1 MEYKELNLY
10 IKKALECIEKLDY
23 KLFFELTEEFGKKVK
38 DESFKLYLQKI
49 LEDKPEVHEKIVF
62 RKWANGKFSFVEEE
76 ERNYFLR
83 DFLISKLFSV
93 IGYFL
98 PEEAK
103 AQFFQDIWEG
113 YLTGKEEFNINTK
126 GLEYL
131 EIGLKNLQQ
140 YLKKRAWDYNSRSFL
155 AGWASWQSIKVLD
168 ENYKIFTSFLLLQS
182 DIIEILLK
190 KYGELKR
197 LNRKLEAENYLESA
211 KAEIERTREI
221 LKEGVE
227 YVRSKLKEL
236 KLEEEW
242 YEEIEEKKPVKE
254 KIEKIEEIE
263 EEKIEEKKEISA
275 EQILEILKEKNM
287 TAQEIAEKLE
297 AEKEEVAL
305 LITKLRSEGKIEL
318 DSNFKWKLKV

>member
-1 MEYKELNLY
+1 VEYEELNHY
-10 IKKALECIEKLDY
+10 IKKALEYIGNLDY
-23 KLFFELTEEFGKKVK
+23 KLFFELTEEFGNKVK
-38 DESFKLYLQKI
+38 DESFRLYLQKV
-49 LEDKPEVHEKIVF
+49 LEDKPETHEKIVF
-62 RKWANGKFSFVEEE
+62 RKWENGKFSFVDGE
-76 ERNYFLR
+76 ERDYFLR

-93 IGYFL
+93 IGYLL

-113 YLTGKEEFNINTK
+113 CSTGKEEFKVDTK

-140 YLKKRAWDYNSRSFL
+140 YLKKRVWNYNSRSFL
-155 AGWASWQSIKVLD
+155 AEWASWQSLRVLD
-168 ENYKIFTSFLLLQS
+168 EDYKIFTSFLLLQC
-182 DIIEILLK
+182 DIIETLLK

-197 LNRKLEAENYLESA
+197 QNRKLEAENYLESA
-211 KAEIERTREI
+211 KAEIERTRE
-221 LKEGVE
+221 LLREGME
-227 YVRSKLKEL
+227 YANSKVKEL

-242 YEEIEEKKPVKE
+242 YEEFEEKKAVKE
-254 KIEKIEEIE
+254 KIARIK
-263 EEKIEEKKEISA
+263 EEKIKEEKEISA

-297 AEKEEVAL
+297 AEKEKVAL

-318 DSNFKWKLKV
+318 NSNFKWKLKV

>member
-1 MEYKELNLY
+1 VEYEELNCY
-10 IKKALECIEKLDY
+10 IKKALEFIENLDY
-23 KLFFELTEEFGKKVK
+23 KLFFELTEEFGNKVK
-38 DESFKLYLQKI
+38 DENFKVYLQKV
-49 LEDKPEVHEKIVF
+49 LEDKPETHEKIVF
-62 RKWANGKFSFVEEE
+62 RKWADGKFSFVEEE
-76 ERNYFLR
+76 ERNYFLK

-113 YLTGKEEFNINTK
+113 CPTGKEEFKVDTK

-140 YLKKRAWDYNSRSFL
+140 YLKKRVWDYNSRSFL
-155 AGWASWQSIKVLD
+155 AEWASWQSLRVLD
-168 ENYKIFTSFLLLQS
+168 EDYKIFTSFLLLQC
-182 DIIEILLK
+182 DIIETLLK

-197 LNRKLEAENYLESA
+197 QNRKLEAENYLESA

-221 LKEGVE
+221 LRKGIE
-227 YVRSKLKEL
+227 YVSSKVKEL
-236 KLEEEW
+236 RLEEEW
-242 YEEIEEKKPVKE
+242 YEEFEEKPIKE
-254 KIEKIEEIE
+254 KKAIKEKEIR
-263 EEKIEEKKEISA
+263 EEKIEERKEISA
-275 EQILEILKEKNM
+275 EQILEILKEKSM
-287 TAQEIAEKLE
+287 TVQEITEKLE

-318 DSNFKWKLKV
+318 NSNFKWKLKV

>member
-1 MEYKELNLY
+1 VKYKELNHY
-10 IKKALECIEKLDY
+10 VKKALDCIKNLDY
-23 KLFFELTEEFGKKVK
+23 KLFFELTEGFGNRVK
-38 DESFKLYLQKI
+38 DKSFKLYLQKV
-49 LEDKPEVHEKIVF
+49 LEDKPETHEKIVF
-62 RKWANGKFSFVEEE
+62 RKRTNGKFSFVDEE

-113 YLTGKEEFNINTK
+113 CPTGKETFNLNTK

-131 EIGLKNLQQ
+131 EIGLKNFQE
-140 YLKKRAWDYNSRSFL
+140 YLKKHVWDYNKRSFL
-155 AGWASWQSIKVLD
+155 AEWASWQSIRVLD

-182 DIIEILLK
+182 DVIERLLV

-197 LNRKLEAENYLESA
+197 QGRKLEAENYLEYTR
-211 KAEIERTREI
+211 AEIERTKEI
-221 LKEGVE
+221 LREGIE
-227 YVRSKLKEL
+227 YVSSKVEEL
-236 KLEEEW
+236 RLEEEW

-254 KIEKIEEIE
+254 KIARIKKEVQEE
-263 EEKIEEKKEISA
+263 KEISA

-297 AEKEEVAL
+297 AKKEEIAF
-305 LITKLRSEGKIEL
+305 LITKLRSEGRIEL
-318 DSNFKWKLKV
+318 NSNFKWKLKA